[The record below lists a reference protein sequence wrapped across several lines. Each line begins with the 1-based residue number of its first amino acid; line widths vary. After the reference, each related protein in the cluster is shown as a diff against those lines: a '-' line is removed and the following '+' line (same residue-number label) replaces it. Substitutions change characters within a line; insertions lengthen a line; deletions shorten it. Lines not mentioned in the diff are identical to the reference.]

1 MKMSD
6 SIFNELYASMQQAEL
21 IAKGEMKPANVTRY
35 EIADVKAIR
44 AQLDVSQKE
53 LANAMDVSI
62 DTVKSWEQG
71 RRNPTGLASKV
82 LTLLSR
88 EPELYTKFSV

>member
-1 MKMSD
+1 MSD
-6 SIFNELYASMQQAEL
+6 SIFNDLYTSMQQAEL
-21 IAKGEMKPANVTRY
+21 IAKGEKTAPNTIRY
-35 EIADVKAIR
+35 ELADVKAIR

-82 LTLLSR
+82 LTLLSKD
-88 EPELYTKFSV
+88 PDLYTKFSF

>member
-1 MKMSD
+1 MS
-6 SIFNELYASMQQAEL
+6 SIADDIIKSLEQAVE
-21 IAKGEMKPANVTRY
+21 IKKGNLQGNVTRY

-44 AQLDVSQKE
+44 EQLHVTQKE
-53 LANAMDVSI
+53 LAMAIDDSV

-82 LTLLSR
+82 LTLLSK
-88 EPELYTKFSV
+88 EPELYSKFKENV

>member
-1 MKMSD
+1 MS
-6 SIFNELYASMQQAEL
+6 SIADDITKSLEQAVE
-21 IAKGEMKPANVTRY
+21 IKKGNLEGNVTRY

-44 AQLDVSQKE
+44 EQLHVTQKE
-53 LANAMDVSI
+53 LAMAIDVSV

-82 LTLLSR
+82 LNLLSK
-88 EPELYTKFSV
+88 EPELYSKFKENV